1 MIRGKIQH
9 VIRSLMKS
17 VINLNHPFQ
26 KMLAKLIWKRVITHL
41 TILEDFHRGK
51 ICKDQSWIVTRQ
63 IGTTL
68 NV

>member
-1 MIRGKIQH
+1 
-9 VIRSLMKS
+9 MKS